1 MSFRILLA
9 KSDCWWALE
18 SAYVGQFLKKS
29 WETLQ
34 NIELQVGLENVQIL
48 MWIRKTLSNMLLSKK
63 GFRSGLMCLSSDI
76 IAGGDYQYFRSLS
89 KKWRKKKKKK
99 EGKMKNIGRKCNM
112 NKLFWIQNVE
122 NPHICFAFHIID
134 LPWGFSF

>member
-63 GFRSGLMCLSSDI
+63 GFRSGLMCLSFDI

-89 KKWRKKKKKK
+89 KKWRKIKKKKREK
-99 EGKMKNIGRKCNM
+99 WKILEENVTWTSYFGFKMWRI
-112 NKLFWIQNVE
+112 LTYALHFT
-122 NPHICFAFHIID
+122 
-134 LPWGFSF
+134 

>member
-18 SAYVGQFLKKS
+18 SVYVGQFLKKP

-34 NIELQVGLENVQIL
+34 NIELQVGLENLQIL
-48 MWIRKTLSNMLLSKK
+48 MWIRKTLSNMLLPKK
-63 GFRSGLMCLSSDI
+63 TFRSGLMCLSFDI

-89 KKWRKKKKKK
+89 KKKKSEKWKISEENVTSTSYFGFKMWR
-99 EGKMKNIGRKCNM
+99 ILTYALHFR
-112 NKLFWIQNVE
+112 
-122 NPHICFAFHIID
+122 
-134 LPWGFSF
+134 